1 MLRKVQKFSSV
12 QKDSSIDEIPIKVKS
27 RVGGVGG
34 GGGAWILGSKIVK
47 NDLTY
52 VYIYNICEIYCKHMK
67 RSSGHSLWIKI
78 ISCIIIKKLNVEIL

>member
-34 GGGAWILGSKIVK
+34 GAGAWILGSKIVK
-47 NDLTY
+47 NDLTCI
-52 VYIYNICEIYCKHMK
+52 YI
-67 RSSGHSLWIKI
+67 
-78 ISCIIIKKLNVEIL
+78 

>member
-47 NDLTY
+47 NDLTCI
-52 VYIYNICEIYCKHMK
+52 YI
-67 RSSGHSLWIKI
+67 
-78 ISCIIIKKLNVEIL
+78 

>member
-52 VYIYNICEIYCKHMK
+52 VYIYIIYVKYIVNIWKDHLDTV
-67 RSSGHSLWIKI
+67 SGLR
-78 ISCIIIKKLNVEIL
+78 